1 MRSCL
6 VDDAVLYDFADGV
19 PVAEAR
25 VVVPESDIDA
35 HVATCDECQTFLA
48 ELWDGDL
55 ETDLV
60 EPVLRTV
67 ELERFL
73 LDVAKLSTGIV
84 AELIEAAKRYG
95 LGLENDDVGG

>member
-19 PVAEAR
+19 AVADPGIVVREA
-25 VVVPESDIDA
+25 DIDA
-35 HVATCDECQTFLA
+35 HVAGCDECQAFLA

-60 EPVLRTV
+60 EPVLRVV

-73 LDVAKLSTGIV
+73 LDVAKLGTGIV

-95 LGLENDDVGG
+95 FGVESNEGG